1 MIAVPSMLIVAPTG
15 ITNEETSF
23 FTPSS
28 SVTVLRV
35 TGMVAALDDVVK
47 ANKATFLIFLKKMN
61 GFKLAKIFNTKE

>member
-1 MIAVPSMLIVAPTG
+1 MLIVAPTG

-35 TGMVAALDDVVK
+35 TGMVAALDDVGK
-47 ANKATFLIFLKKMN
+47 QKRQHFSF
-61 GFKLAKIFNTKE
+61 F